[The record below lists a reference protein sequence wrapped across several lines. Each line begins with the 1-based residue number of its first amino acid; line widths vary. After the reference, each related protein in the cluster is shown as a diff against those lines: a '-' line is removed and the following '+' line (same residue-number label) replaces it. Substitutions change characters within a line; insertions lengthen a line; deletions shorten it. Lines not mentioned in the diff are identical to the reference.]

1 MVNLIFVTHLIFKH
15 AESKS
20 RLYTQDELYSFK
32 AFCPSFCQNSQR
44 FPWNAMLLG
53 KIRMSDFTGIYAPQ
67 KFHTTH
73 QITSTQEL
81 TVQLKNTALW
91 KWYCYCQQE
100 MGVQKYF
107 GHRTRCLSAEILQ

>member
-32 AFCPSFCQNSQR
+32 VFCPSFCQNSQR

-81 TVQLKNTALW
+81 TVQLKNTAL
-91 KWYCYCQQE
+91 
-100 MGVQKYF
+100 
-107 GHRTRCLSAEILQ
+107 